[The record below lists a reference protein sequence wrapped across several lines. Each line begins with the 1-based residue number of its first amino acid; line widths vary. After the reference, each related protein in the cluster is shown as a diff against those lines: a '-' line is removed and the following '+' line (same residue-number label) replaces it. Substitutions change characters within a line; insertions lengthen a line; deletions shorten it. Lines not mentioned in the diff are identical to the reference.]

1 MPFPRPKCPH
11 RYVRRATPRPKCH
24 SRQSFSRG
32 SDTDVG
38 SSFQIVSA
46 AVTLPSKMRK
56 RKTNLGRQGG
66 ANLRHP
72 SPTSTAPCP
81 KSVWIH
87 VQLPA
92 AYKLPSRGSRRVTG
106 WFSSWQPRVQANRT
120 ITKHPRAI
128 RPLLVMISFFNISS
142 FPYIG

>member
-1 MPFPRPKCPH
+1 MGKGHFPALNARIDMSDE
-11 RYVRRATPRPKCH
+11 PRH
-24 SRQSFSRG
+24 
-32 SDTDVG
+32 VG
-38 SSFQIVSA
+38 CGIHGNLSLGARTQMLEAPFQIVSA

-106 WFSSWQPRVQANRT
+106 
-120 ITKHPRAI
+120 
-128 RPLLVMISFFNISS
+128 
-142 FPYIG
+142 